1 MENKLTGKDY
11 HFFSFLGFF
20 ILSVGW
26 FSFALALAGFFHL
39 WMIIAGLIIIVGI
52 FGYFLYHRKIFQGL
66 SKEFLVFTALFLLAG
81 LFFALTAVPT
91 IFSGRDQGS
100 ISEAAIR
107 LVQNHRLEFS
117 TPESDAFFKVYGP
130 GRALNFPGFYYTN
143 DGKLITQFPLVY
155 TAWLALFYSVIGLFG
170 LKLANA
176 ILFFI
181 FASSFYLLFR
191 LFTEPKYR
199 MVFGLMII
207 TSFAFSWF
215 AKMTLTEN
223 MAMALLWLG
232 ILELVQ
238 FIREPKVRNYYLA
251 LLSFGLLFFARL
263 EGIAFLIF
271 ALIIILIFSRRSD
284 FWKYSKVK
292 KIIVPASIFILF
304 FLFNLI
310 RNFYFYKEIAKTLLT
325 PGKTLLQTTLHLG
338 GYMSN
343 ISYTG
348 RIFAVYGLITFL
360 IIGLIGI
367 GFFIRQKNWKILIP
381 FFVVLPSF
389 IYLLDPNISADH
401 PWMLRR
407 FSSAI
412 LPALMFYSFLFLE
425 AYLTEKKKRLLP
437 VTLGIIFLLGFYP
450 FAKFAAFSENQGLLE
465 STRKLSQ
472 NFGSKDLILV
482 DRLSSGNGWSM
493 PTGPISFLF
502 GKRAVYFFNPN
513 DLAKIDLSKF
523 DKIYLVVSD
532 GNASFFTS
540 SVIGPRL
547 LSPKDYTLESSRLD
561 TNELVRLP
569 HAENFQTTG
578 KIFEVSK

>member
-1 MENKLTGKDY
+1 MENKLTPKDY

-26 FSFALALAGFFHL
+26 FGFALALAGLFQL
-39 WMIIAGLIIIVGI
+39 WAVIAGLIIIFGI
-52 FGYFLYHRKIFQGL
+52 FGYFLFHHKIFQGL
-66 SKEFLVFTALFLLAG
+66 SKELLVITAFFLLAG
-81 LFFALTAVPT
+81 LFFALNAVPT

-107 LVQNHRLEFS
+107 LTQNHRLEFS
-117 TPESDAFFKVYGP
+117 TPESDAFFQVYGP

-155 TAWLALFYSVIGLFG
+155 TAWLALFYSVFGLFG

-191 LFTEPKYR
+191 LFSASKYR
-199 MVFGLMII
+199 LVFALLII

-232 ILELVQ
+232 IIELVQ
-238 FIREPKVRNYYLA
+238 FLREPKMLNYYLA
-251 LLSFGLLFFARL
+251 LFSFGLLFFARL

-271 ALIIILIFSRRSD
+271 AMIIILIFSRRSD
-284 FWKYSKVK
+284 FWKDLKVK
-292 KIIVPASIFILF
+292 KIIAPASIFILF
-304 FLFNLI
+304 FFFNLN

-338 GYMSN
+338 GYLSN

-412 LPALMFYSFLFLE
+412 LPSLMLYAFLFLE
-425 AYLTEKKKRLLP
+425 SYLTEKKKRYFP
-437 VTLGIIFLLGFYP
+437 AVLGIIFLLSFYP
-450 FAKFAAFSENQGLLE
+450 FAKFASFSENQGLLE
-465 STRKLSQ
+465 STQKLSQ
-472 NFGSKDLILV
+472 NFGPNDLVLV
-482 DRLSSGNGWSM
+482 DRLASGNGWSM
-493 PTGPISFLF
+493 PTGPMSFLF
-502 GKRAVYFFNPN
+502 GKKAVYFFNPN
-513 DLAKIDLSKF
+513 DLTKIDLAKF
-523 DKIYLVVSD
+523 DRIYLVVSD
-532 GNASFFTS
+532 GNVSFFAN

-547 LSPKDYTLESSRLD
+547 VNPKDYTLDSSRLD

-569 HAENFQTTG
+569 HAESFQTTG
-578 KIFEVSK
+578 KIFEITK